1 MKDTPSF
8 LFRQKSDFAK
18 NTQCTFCCANKNLI
32 KMSEKRGFYVHII
45 LEMKKRVCNI
55 HYRIATQ
62 HASYRFSSPRRVCF
76 PNWRTKTG
84 KYNYVMRVSNLH
96 VCVLQY
102 FIKPWFFCYAYFWG
116 LPFYTTHGN
125 WFNFF
130 RSNWV
135 WRHIFASQKVGT
147 VVCCWLWR
155 GRSSSSHVYT
165 LAAERKETG
174 NEQGWAFFYVELEN
188 ERIDLYERIKRWN

>member
-1 MKDTPSF
+1 MHF
-8 LFRQKSDFAK
+8 LLCKQEFNQ
-18 NTQCTFCCANKNLI
+18 NVW
-32 KMSEKRGFYVHII
+32 KRGFYVHII

-102 FIKPWFFCYAYFWG
+102 FIKPWFLCYAYFWG
-116 LPFYTTHGN
+116 LPFHTTHVN

-130 RSNWV
+130 RSNWA
-135 WRHIFASQKVGT
+135 WRHIFGSQRVGT

-155 GRSSSSHVYT
+155 GRSSSSNVYT

-174 NEQGWAFFYVELEN
+174 NEQGWAFFSVELEN

>member
-1 MKDTPSF
+1 MHF
-8 LFRQKSDFAK
+8 LLCKQEFNQ
-18 NTQCTFCCANKNLI
+18 NVW
-32 KMSEKRGFYVHII
+32 KRGFYVHII

-96 VCVLQY
+96 VYVLHY
-102 FIKPWFFCYAYFWG
+102 FIKPWFFCHTYFWG
-116 LPFYTTHGN
+116 LPFHTTHVN

-130 RSNWV
+130 RSIWA
-135 WRHIFASQKVGT
+135 WRHIFGSQRVGN
-147 VVCCWLWR
+147 
-155 GRSSSSHVYT
+155 RSMLLVM
-165 LAAERKETG
+165 AW
-174 NEQGWAFFYVELEN
+174 QVIIF
-188 ERIDLYERIKRWN
+188 